1 MKNDAWFTVTLFLV
15 AIVVLFTVSY
25 GGFYPSGTAGVLL
38 GLVFVVTLA
47 VFGVVE
53 GLTFKTWGATLPRFG
68 LLIAAVLL
76 APIPAK
82 GIDPVMLVPLVVF
95 CLVPFGLGIAVR
107 ALLQRRY
114 GKVPQLAGPL
124 PGLVTI
130 LSVPV
135 LATVADIC
143 FVLFAPA
150 SSRYPGASL
159 DAMILANMSANRRAM
174 MLATLH
180 YWTAVAWVVAIVW
193 LLWRYTRRQ
202 GRI

>member
-1 MKNDAWFTVTLFLV
+1 MKNDPWFTVTLFLV
-15 AIVVLFTVSY
+15 ATVVLFTVSY
-25 GGFYPSGTAGVLL
+25 AEFYPRGTAGVLL
-38 GLVFVVTLA
+38 GVVFVVALA
-47 VFGVVE
+47 VFSVVE
-53 GLTFKTWGATLPRFG
+53 GLTFKTWGATLPRLG
-68 LLIAAVLL
+68 LLIAAVLV

-82 GIDPVMLVPLVVF
+82 GIQPAMLVPVVVF
-95 CLVPFGLGIAVR
+95 CLAPFGLASALR

-114 GKVPQLAGPL
+114 GKVPELAGPL

-143 FVLFAPA
+143 FVLFAPD

-159 DAMILANMSANRRAM
+159 DAMILANMSANKRAM
-174 MLATLH
+174 MLAALH